1 MSGEWEKFKLI
12 EQTYLFYTRLGSLI
26 LALVVTLYS
35 IARYSSSN
43 KSSRV
48 CLTLSRLD
56 SFEQFQLTLP
66 LLNNLRLR
74 ADSAYSFP
82 NYSSTLL

>member
-26 LALVVTLYS
+26 LALVATLYS
-35 IARYSSSN
+35 IATYSSSS

-48 CLTLSRLD
+48 SLALSRLD
-56 SFEQFQLTLP
+56 SLEQFQLTLP
-66 LLNNLRLR
+66 LPIKLKPC
-74 ADSAYSFP
+74 ADSTNSFP